1 MNGGEGREERLG
13 VADSVEKGEAQI
25 TTEAVEKAQGRAEA
39 EAKLEGKWKRGLETE
54 ASRQAVLK
62 VLKALFF
69 MILGK

>member
-1 MNGGEGREERLG
+1 MNGGEGREERLR
-13 VADSVEKGEAQI
+13 VADAVQKGQAQP
-25 TTEAVEKAQGRAEA
+25 TAEAVEKAQWRAEA
-39 EAKLEGKWKRGLETE
+39 EAKLEGKWKRGLEME